1 MKRPACR
8 LPRTAAA
15 RTRVVVLAA
24 AVILACLPPVATAQT
39 PSPSAHRTGPAHGE
53 ALALW
58 ASASRR
64 ADSHRV
70 DALIEEA
77 MAHSPLID
85 GARQHWQA
93 QTKAPVQAG
102 ALPDPQII
110 FQHFSVGDPGP
121 GSGLGN
127 SDFAY
132 LGFGASQDVP
142 FPGKLGLQAAI
153 AEKDAES
160 ARQQYEAAR
169 RDIAEKVRELY
180 FELSYHVQI
189 DALFHQIRDELG
201 RIAQIAETRYRVG
214 EAQQQDVIK
223 AQLQMTAILKE
234 LAMHHQDLD
243 QVQLEL
249 KAVLGRD
256 ASAPDVEPGEL
267 APSTIRL
274 NAAELRKLVDA
285 HSPELRMQHTLEERD
300 RAGLELARKGY
311 QPDFSV
317 GYVFE
322 NTGNRFRDYYML
334 TLGAKIPLYF
344 WRKQTP
350 AIEQAE
356 LELQAARA
364 QIRARTLDMTA
375 TVDRQVIAFQ
385 TAERVLTIYREG
397 LIPQA
402 QDSLDAAL
410 AAYRVSKVDFQT
422 LLSAVIDLLNVNQE
436 YYREVADHE
445 IALAKIEQV
454 VGDLK

>member
-1 MKRPACR
+1 LKTHIIAVVF
-8 LPRTAAA
+8 AAA
-15 RTRVVVLAA
+15 LMIGIGGAA
-24 AVILACLPPVATAQT
+24 FAGPQSAATADEKA
-39 PSPSAHRTGPAHGE
+39 SGHRGDSARG
-53 ALALW
+53 L
-58 ASASRR
+58 
-64 ADSHRV
+64 
-70 DALIEEA
+70 DALVEEA
-77 MAHSPLID
+77 MAHSPLIEA
-85 GARQHWQA
+85 ARNHWEA
-93 QTKAPVQAG
+93 QTRAPVQAG
-102 ALPDPQII
+102 TLPDPQIT

-153 AEKDAES
+153 AQRDAEY
-160 ARQQYEAAR
+160 ARQQYETAR
-169 RDIAEKVRELY
+169 REAAEKVRELY
-180 FELSYHVQI
+180 FELCYHDKI
-189 DALFHQIRDELG
+189 DALLHQIHDELG
-201 RIAQIAETRYRVG
+201 RIAEIAETRYRVG
-214 EAQQQDVIK
+214 QGQQQDVIK
-223 AQLQMTAILKE
+223 AQLQLTAILKE
-234 LAMHHQDLD
+234 LAMHHQDGD

-256 ASAPDVEPGEL
+256 ADSPDVETGEL
-267 APSTIRL
+267 TPSTIRL
-274 NAAELRKLVDA
+274 SGPELRKLVDA
-285 HSPELRMQHTLEERD
+285 RSPELGMQHAMEERG
-300 RAGLELARKGY
+300 RSGLELARKGY

-317 GYVFE
+317 GYMFQH
-322 NTGNRFRDYYML
+322 TGQRFRDYYLL
-334 TLGAKIPLYF
+334 TLGAKVPLYF

-364 QIRARTLDMTA
+364 QVRARSLDMTA
-375 TVDRQVIAFQ
+375 AVDRQVIAFQ

-402 QDSLDAAL
+402 RNSLEAAL